1 MYYWSTIKLTL
12 VTLHVLKK
20 LQFSGIS
27 QEELEEI
34 YRQHKNDYRV
44 LLHLVQ
50 HPKFP
55 QSISLGII
63 SKLFTVDL
71 VRVIKNVKTNP
82 FIRKK
87 AENEFRQRYRRLALG
102 EKVSLLKIAPNALL
116 LDLSDENQPQLIETI
131 LNSPNCSE
139 DVVLRFI
146 NRHGDHT
153 HLYTALD
160 NSPWHL
166 NQAVAAAVVH
176 DPEAPIKII
185 LKIIPYLGLAKLQ
198 EMFGDDSTHQ
208 IVRERIRDYLQQRP
222 ISGETDTNSS
232 AIGQ

>member
-1 MYYWSTIKLTL
+1 MQALNVI
-12 VTLHVLKK
+12 KK

-27 QEELEEI
+27 QEEQEEI
-34 YRQHKNDYRV
+34 YRLHKDEYRV

-63 SKLFTVDL
+63 SKLFTADL

-87 AENEFRQRYRRLALG
+87 AELEFSQRYKRLALG
-102 EKVSLLKIAPNALL
+102 EKISMLKIAPNSLL
-116 LDLSDENQPQLIETI
+116 LCFNDENHPQLIENI
-131 LNSPNCSE
+131 FNNPNCSE

-146 NRHGDHT
+146 NRHGEHAN
-153 HLYTALD
+153 LYVALD
-160 NSPWHL
+160 NSQWHM
-166 NQAVAAAVVH
+166 NPAVAMAVAY

-185 LKIIPYLGLAKLQ
+185 LKIIPYLGLAGLQKLFKD
-198 EMFGDDSTHQ
+198 ESTHQ
-208 IVRERIRDYLQQRP
+208 IVRDRICDYLQQRP
-222 ISGETDTNSS
+222 VKNDGHANNK
-232 AIGQ
+232 